1 MHSKEHRLRS
11 RAKVD
16 LSDSLHGDL
25 KNVECDLSF
34 NKIGSPEFGD
44 NLYHSWL
51 KLVHCVMKKIQKTFL
66 LFYHLSP

>member
-34 NKIGSPEFGD
+34 KQNWIA
-44 NLYHSWL
+44 
-51 KLVHCVMKKIQKTFL
+51 
-66 LFYHLSP
+66 